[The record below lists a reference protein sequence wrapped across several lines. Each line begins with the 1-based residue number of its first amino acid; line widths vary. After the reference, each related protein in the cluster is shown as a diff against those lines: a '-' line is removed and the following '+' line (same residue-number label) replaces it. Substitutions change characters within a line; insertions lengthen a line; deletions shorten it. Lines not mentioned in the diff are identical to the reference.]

1 MVMHLFAPRFFK
13 ILMIRIAHHL
23 FYLKACAEFLE
34 LAQTQEKRW
43 QKALQYERQRRVT
56 LEETVEALAKQHNT
70 LERACRKNTVGNLVE
85 PQDTELGRDSD
96 DDEEEL
102 EDEDEE
108 NAEFFDAIAEH
119 PEGFTLSVSK
129 SHESLQSSSSEQSF
143 SMDTEGTK
151 PLLSGTLSD
160 TSNLAPAEKKQEE
173 AGDSAAAEITDV
185 TASVKGKEES
195 EISSGDGTNGN
206 SVTKKVVT
214 SPFTVEGSFR
224 VTVSISSSLCYPK
237 NYQL

>member
-1 MVMHLFAPRFFK
+1 M
-13 ILMIRIAHHL
+13 
-23 FYLKACAEFLE
+23 KACAEFLE

-43 QKALQYERQRRVT
+43 QKALQYERQRRVN

-70 LERACRKNTVGNLVE
+70 LERACRKNTLTCSNLVE

-96 DDEEEL
+96 DDEEAL

-151 PLLSGTLSD
+151 PLLSRTLSD
-160 TSNLAPAEKKQEE
+160 TTNLASAEKKQEE
-173 AGDSAAAEITDV
+173 AGDSAAATAAEITDV
-185 TASVKGKEES
+185 TATVKGKEES
-195 EISSGDGTNGN
+195 EISSSDVTNGD

-214 SPFTVEGSFR
+214 SPFTVAGSFGG
-224 VTVSISSSLCYPK
+224 TVSVSSLVCYH
-237 NYQL
+237 

>member
-1 MVMHLFAPRFFK
+1 MDLFAPKFFK
-13 ILMIRIAHHL
+13 ILMTRMAHYL
-23 FYLKACAEFLE
+23 FHLKACAEFLE

-70 LERACRKNTVGNLVE
+70 LERACRKNTFSNLVE

-96 DDEEEL
+96 DEEL

-143 SMDTEGTK
+143 SMDAEGTK

-160 TSNLAPAEKKQEE
+160 TTNFVSVEKKQEE
-173 AGDSAAAEITDV
+173 AGGSAAAEITDV
-185 TASVKGKEES
+185 TATVKGKEES
-195 EISSGDGTNGN
+195 KISSGDGTNGG
-206 SVTKKVVT
+206 SVNKKVVT
-214 SPFTVEGSFR
+214 SPFTVVGSFG
-224 VTVSISSSLCYPK
+224 VTVSVSSLLCFH
-237 NYQL
+237 

>member
-1 MVMHLFAPRFFK
+1 MIKMAHYLF
-13 ILMIRIAHHL
+13 H
-23 FYLKACAEFLE
+23 LKACAEFLE

-70 LERACRKNTVGNLVE
+70 LERACRKNTGVNLVE
-85 PQDTELGRDSD
+85 PPGTELGHDSD
-96 DDEEEL
+96 DEEEEL

-143 SMDTEGTK
+143 SMDTEGNK

-160 TSNLAPAEKKQEE
+160 TSNLASAEKKQEE
-173 AGDSAAAEITDV
+173 TEDSAATEISDV
-185 TASVKGKEES
+185 AASVKDKEES
-195 EISSGDGTNGN
+195 ELSGGNGTNGD
-206 SVTKKVVT
+206 SVTKVVR
-214 SPFTVEGSFR
+214 SPFTVGGSFA
-224 VTVSISSSLCYPK
+224 VTVSISSSLC
-237 NYQL
+237 

>member
-1 MVMHLFAPRFFK
+1 M
-13 ILMIRIAHHL
+13 
-23 FYLKACAEFLE
+23 E

-43 QKALQYERQRRVT
+43 QKSLQYERQRRVT

-70 LERACRKNTVGNLVE
+70 LERACRKNTGGNLVE
-85 PQDTELGRDSD
+85 LPDAELGRDS

-143 SMDTEGTK
+143 SMDTESEK
-151 PLLSGTLSD
+151 PLLSRTLSD
-160 TSNLAPAEKKQEE
+160 TTGFASVDKKQQV
-173 AGDSAAAEITDV
+173 ARDDVATDTSDAV
-185 TASVKGKEES
+185 ASVKGKEGTEV
-195 EISSGDGTNGN
+195 SSDDRPNGG
-206 SVTKKVVT
+206 SGSKIVTAPYIVG
-214 SPFTVEGSFR
+214 GSFA
-224 VTVSISSSLCYPK
+224 VTVSISFFVAFPYK
-237 NYQL
+237 AYMK

>member
-1 MVMHLFAPRFFK
+1 MDLFPPKFFK
-13 ILMIRIAHHL
+13 ILMTRMAHYL
-23 FYLKACAEFLE
+23 FHLKACAEFLE

-70 LERACRKNTVGNLVE
+70 LERACRKNTFSNLVE

-96 DDEEEL
+96 DEEL

-143 SMDTEGTK
+143 SMDAEGTK

-160 TSNLAPAEKKQEE
+160 TTNLVSVEKKQEE
-173 AGDSAAAEITDV
+173 AGGSAAAEITDV
-185 TASVKGKEES
+185 TATVKGKEES
-195 EISSGDGTNGN
+195 KISSGDGTNGG

-214 SPFTVEGSFR
+214 SPFTVGGSFG
-224 VTVSISSSLCYPK
+224 VTVSVSSSLCFY
-237 NYQL
+237 

>member
-1 MVMHLFAPRFFK
+1 MNVMAHYLF
-13 ILMIRIAHHL
+13 H
-23 FYLKACAEFLE
+23 LKACAEFLE

-43 QKALQYERQRRVT
+43 QKALQYERQRRVN

-70 LERACRKNTVGNLVE
+70 LERACRKNTFSNLTE

-96 DDEEEL
+96 DDEEL

-151 PLLSGTLSD
+151 PLLSRTLSD
-160 TSNLAPAEKKQEE
+160 TTNLASAEKKQEE
-173 AGDSAAAEITDV
+173 VGGSAAAEITDA
-185 TASVKGKEES
+185 TATVKGKGES
-195 EISSGDGTNGN
+195 EVSSGDGTNGG

-214 SPFTVEGSFR
+214 SPVTVGGSFG
-224 VTVSISSSLCYPK
+224 VTVSVSFSLCYH
-237 NYQL
+237 

>member
-1 MVMHLFAPRFFK
+1 MAHYLF
-13 ILMIRIAHHL
+13 H
-23 FYLKACAEFLE
+23 LKACAEFLE

-70 LERACRKNTVGNLVE
+70 LERACRKNTGSNLVE
-85 PQDTELGRDSD
+85 PPGTELGRDSDD

-160 TSNLAPAEKKQEE
+160 TSNLASAEKKQEE
-173 AGDSAAAEITDV
+173 AGDSAATEITDIA
-185 TASVKGKEES
+185 ASVKGKEES
-195 EISSGDGTNGN
+195 EISSGDKTNGD
-206 SVTKKVVT
+206 SVTKVVT
-214 SPFTVEGSFR
+214 SPFTVQGSFG
-224 VTVSISSSLCYPK
+224 VTVSISSLLC
-237 NYQL
+237 

>member
-1 MVMHLFAPRFFK
+1 MVLFASRFFK
-13 ILMIRIAHHL
+13 ILMIRMAHCL
-23 FYLKACAEFLE
+23 FHLKACAEFLE

-43 QKALQYERQRRVT
+43 QKSLQYERQRRVT

-70 LERACRKNTVGNLVE
+70 LERACRKNTLSILVE

-96 DDEEEL
+96 DDEEAL

-129 SHESLQSSSSEQSF
+129 SHESLQSSSSEHSF

-151 PLLSGTLSD
+151 PLLSRTLSD
-160 TSNLAPAEKKQEE
+160 TTNVASAEKKQEE
-173 AGDSAAAEITDV
+173 AGDSAAAAAAEITDV
-185 TASVKGKEES
+185 TATVKGKEES
-195 EISSGDGTNGN
+195 EISSGEGTNGD

-214 SPFTVEGSFR
+214 SPFTVGGSFG
-224 VTVSISSSLCYPK
+224 VTVSVSSLLCYH
-237 NYQL
+237 

>member
-1 MVMHLFAPRFFK
+1 MAHYLF
-13 ILMIRIAHHL
+13 H
-23 FYLKACAEFLE
+23 LKACAEFLE

-43 QKALQYERQRRVT
+43 QKVLQYERQRRVT

-70 LERACRKNTVGNLVE
+70 LERACRKNTGASLVE
-85 PQDTELGRDSD
+85 PPGTELGRDSD
-96 DDEEEL
+96 DEEEEL

-160 TSNLAPAEKKQEE
+160 TTNLVSTEKKQEE
-173 AGDSAAAEITDV
+173 AGDSAATEISDV
-185 TASVKGKEES
+185 ALPVKGKEES
-195 EISSGDGTNGN
+195 EPSSGNGTNGD
-206 SVTKKVVT
+206 SVTKVVS
-214 SPFTVEGSFR
+214 SPFTVGGSFA
-224 VTVSISSSLCYPK
+224 VTVSISSSLC
-237 NYQL
+237 

>member
-1 MVMHLFAPRFFK
+1 MRVAHYLF
-13 ILMIRIAHHL
+13 H
-23 FYLKACAEFLE
+23 LKACAEFLE

-70 LERACRKNTVGNLVE
+70 LERACRKNTVSGLVE
-85 PQDTELGRDSD
+85 PPDTELGRDS

-129 SHESLQSSSSEQSF
+129 SHESLQSLSSEQSF
-143 SMDTEGTK
+143 SMDTEGSK
-151 PLLSGTLSD
+151 PLLSRTLSD
-160 TSNLAPAEKKQEE
+160 TSNLASAEKKREE
-173 AGDSAAAEITDV
+173 ATDSTAAEITDV
-185 TASVKGKEES
+185 AAAVKGKEET
-195 EISSGDGTNGN
+195 EISSSDGTNGD
-206 SVTKKVVT
+206 SAAKVVT
-214 SPFTVEGSFR
+214 SPFTVVGSFG
-224 VTVSISSSLCYPK
+224 VTVSIVILCVMIMCSSRHSCF
-237 NYQL
+237 